1 MYTVP
6 SVYFSC
12 FLPTK
17 AWSWTTLFCDWQ
29 PCPHTVWQ
37 DALCVQSAGNGIL
50 ARSFIWIC
58 RTSSFARISVWTCGI
73 KQSRT
78 NNFNYLNYLN
88 HRLKSKCTFS
98 SGNIPKFKW
107 FVSLGLPFLTCL
119 NCRTPGTSGSWC
131 YMWSVRREG
140 AEWCSKATHR
150 SPTNNN
156 KLDQNTN
163 SFQWQFAYIHR
174 SCHMFWLV
182 M

>member
-58 RTSSFARISVWTCGI
+58 RTSSFARISAWTCGI

-78 NNFNYLNYLN
+78 NNFNYLMASSNPAPTISTIWTIWIIVSNLN
-88 HRLKSKCTFS
+88 VLSQVEIFPSS
-98 SGNIPKFKW
+98 SGL
-107 FVSLGLPFLTCL
+107 FVRSTILNVFELTHTWHIRFVMLHVKCSPRR
-119 NCRTPGTSGSWC
+119 CR
-131 YMWSVRREG
+131 MV
-140 AEWCSKATHR
+140 
-150 SPTNNN
+150 
-156 KLDQNTN
+156 
-163 SFQWQFAYIHR
+163 
-174 SCHMFWLV
+174 
-182 M
+182 